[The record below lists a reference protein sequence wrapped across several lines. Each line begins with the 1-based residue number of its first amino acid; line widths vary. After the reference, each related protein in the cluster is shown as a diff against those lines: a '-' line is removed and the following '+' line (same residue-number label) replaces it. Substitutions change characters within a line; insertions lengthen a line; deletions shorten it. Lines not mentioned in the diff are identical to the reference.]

1 MIIEKNHLYKTDE
14 AAEFLRLSRFTVFR
28 LAKTGEI
35 PSVKLGGR
43 VIRFKGDD
51 LLKIA
56 GFQENTETEQ

>member
-1 MIIEKNHLYKTDE
+1 MIIEKQHLYKADE

-43 VIRFKGDD
+43 NIRFKGDD

-56 GFQENTETEQ
+56 GFQEKARSKK